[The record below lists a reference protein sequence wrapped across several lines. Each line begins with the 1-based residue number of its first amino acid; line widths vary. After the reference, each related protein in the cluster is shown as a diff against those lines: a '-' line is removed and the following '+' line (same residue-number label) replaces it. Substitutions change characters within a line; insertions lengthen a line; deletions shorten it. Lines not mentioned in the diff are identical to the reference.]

1 MNSFTKIGA
10 DWGVKITSQAVTGDV
25 VTITTRAGGQKR
37 VTLGAFV
44 FTDSYG
50 NRVFKIADE
59 PRRAAE
65 TVGDLSG
72 IVAVFAVA
80 ARHLR
85 HPSIVLDGFRV
96 SVAGARSRNPGSL
109 KVTGIDADVVSR
121 FGGMTRKWFG
131 AVSVAGVFQPGQ
143 GAPDGLGEK
152 LRAFAADPAGEAAR
166 HGRLTGRCCFCNHRL
181 GEGDD
186 RRSVEIG
193 YGPDCADHFGL
204 PWGTRVARDVA
215 AARAVPVAP
224 AEIDAV
230 PLSQRERAG
239 SWVD

>member
-1 MNSFTKIGA
+1 MNSFTKVGA
-10 DWGVKITSQAVTGDV
+10 DWCAKITSQAVTGDV
-25 VTITTRAGGQKR
+25 ATINTRAGGTKQ
-37 VTLGAFV
+37 VTLGAFL

-50 NRVFKIADE
+50 NRVFKIAE
-59 PRRAAE
+59 APRRAAE
-65 TVGDLSG
+65 DVGNLSG
-72 IVAVFAVA
+72 IVAVFATA
-80 ARHLR
+80 SRHLR

-131 AVSVAGVFQPGQ
+131 SVSLAGVFQPGQ
-143 GAPDGLGEK
+143 AAPEGLGEK
-152 LRAFAADPAGEAAR
+152 LRAFAANPAGEAAR

-193 YGPDCADHFGL
+193 YGPDCAEHFGL
-204 PWGTRVARDVA
+204 PWGTRAAREVA
-215 AARAVPVAP
+215 AARSAPVVP
-224 AEIDAV
+224 EQIDAV
-230 PLSQRERAG
+230 PLSQRERQG